1 MGDPLT
7 VASEPA
13 NLFPGDRWARVGADA
28 FELAALAAA
37 FWAAAPSWPYWQAQY
52 AEAAVVDAVSDGDLG
67 GALAVMRAN
76 GIYTIFA
83 KGIGGS
89 PGAGGPPSYT
99 QPITITQQSGTSYTL
114 LLSDAGTEI
123 EFTSAGDG
131 SGNIT
136 VTVPKFVNAPF
147 PPGSTIIL
155 RAMGAGQVNVIG
167 DTGVT
172 VNSPNGLATRAQ
184 YSTIAVIASSVAQD
198 VWVASGD
205 LTP

>member
-1 MGDPLT
+1 VYGERMGDPLT

-99 QPITITQQSGTSYTL
+99 QPITITSR
-114 LLSDAGTEI
+114 AGPATR
-123 EFTSAGDG
+123 AGDG